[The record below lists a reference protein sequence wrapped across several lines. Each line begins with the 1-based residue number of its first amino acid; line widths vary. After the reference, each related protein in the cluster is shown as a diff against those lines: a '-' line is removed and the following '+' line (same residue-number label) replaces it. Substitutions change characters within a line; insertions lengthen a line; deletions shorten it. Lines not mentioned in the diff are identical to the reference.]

1 MAEGCCGKCSKFML
15 FVFNLIFWLAGIG
28 LLAFG
33 IWLRLDNDIAK
44 IVSLD
49 LPWFYNATYVMMGVG
64 GFTMIMGFLGCC
76 GAMKENKCMLTM
88 YTICLGLV
96 FIAEIAG
103 GVVAFVYRNNLNTWV
118 DEAFSGVLDGQQI
131 ESLTQDTRDAI
142 ITLQTQFTCC
152 GLTNPNNWA
161 DPSAQPSCPCPAADQ
176 GTNKCEVV
184 GGTEYRLS
192 CVDELKLYLE
202 QNIVIVGAVALAVAA
217 VEIFG
222 IIFACVLLRQADKE
236 TSGIA

>member
-49 LPWFYNATYVMMGVG
+49 LPWFYNATYVLMGVG

-76 GAMKENKCMLTM
+76 GAMKENKCMLTT

-103 GVVAFVYRNNLNTWV
+103 GVVAFVYRNNV
-118 DEAFSGVLDGQQI
+118 SGSEQKQQQI
-131 ESLTQDTRDAI
+131 
-142 ITLQTQFTCC
+142 
-152 GLTNPNNWA
+152 
-161 DPSAQPSCPCPAADQ
+161 
-176 GTNKCEVV
+176 
-184 GGTEYRLS
+184 
-192 CVDELKLYLE
+192 
-202 QNIVIVGAVALAVAA
+202 
-217 VEIFG
+217 
-222 IIFACVLLRQADKE
+222 VLLHTFDAPFHSLCHIVLSSPQSVNAVI
-236 TSGIA
+236 GY